1 VFRLFPYLLLIVLM
15 RMSKIVDERVKKCQS
30 GSCHTEVTVFQR
42 LVDSSIAKPN
52 MLILKDQS

>member
-1 VFRLFPYLLLIVLM
+1 MFRLSPYVLLNMPM

-42 LVDSSIAKPN
+42 LVDSSFAKPN
-52 MLILKDQS
+52 MLILKDQG